1 LAFFAKIHRGTPAS
15 LALLARH
22 LRDGGLVAVPAETV
36 YGLAGD
42 ATSAAACLKIFAAKG
57 RPLSDPLIVHIAALR
72 DLERVAYPNEA
83 ALKLARAFWPGP
95 LTIILP
101 KKDAIPGAATAN
113 LPSVAVR
120 MPSNRLFRRLIRLA
134 GVPLA
139 APSANPFGYV
149 SPTTAAHVMDHLGSK
164 ISHILDGG
172 ASVIG
177 VESTIVDL
185 RNPMRPVLMRPGAVT
200 RAQLRKVLGM
210 PVPSKAKGRPASRAQ
225 VAPGQMK
232 RHYSPRTPVILHAKI
247 TRAMIAKAGPEDAWL
262 LLSKPGGPRL
272 PNVSWL
278 DAKGDI
284 KRSSRR
290 LFAALRE
297 LDETGFRRIHVERPK
312 GPGLAEAIADRL
324 IRASSR

>member
-15 LALLARH
+15 LAILARH
-22 LRDGGLVAVPAETV
+22 LRGGGLVGVPTETV

-42 ATSAAACLKIFAAKG
+42 ATSEAACLSIFATKG
-57 RPLSDPLIVHIAALR
+57 RPLTDPLIVHIASTR
-72 DLERVAYPNEA
+72 DLPRVAHANPA
-83 ALKLARAFWPGP
+83 A

-101 KKDAIPGAATAN
+101 KTDAIPGAATAN

-120 MPSNRLFRRLIRLA
+120 VPSNRLFRRLIRLA

-172 ASVIG
+172 PSVIG

-185 RNPMRPVLMRPGAVT
+185 RDPGRPVLLRPGAVT
-200 RAQLRKVLGM
+200 RSQLQKVLG
-210 PVPSKAKGRPASRAQ
+210 VEILSKRKPSAAGKAQ
-225 VAPGQMK
+225 VAPGQLK
-232 RHYSPRTPVILHAKI
+232 RHYSPRTPVVLHSRI
-247 TRAMIAKAGPEDAWL
+247 TRSMVLKAGPEDAWL
-262 LLSKPGGPRL
+262 YITKPRGAPL

-278 DAKGDI
+278 DAKGDM
-284 KRSSRR
+284 KRASRR

-297 LDETGFRRIHVERPK
+297 LDENGYRRIHVERPK
-312 GPGLAEAIADRL
+312 GAGLAEAIADRL
-324 IRASSR
+324 ARASSR

>member
-1 LAFFAKIHRGTPAS
+1 MAFFAKIHRGTPAN
-15 LALLARH
+15 LAMLAGQ
-22 LRDGGLVAVPAETV
+22 LRKGELVAVPTETV

-42 ATSAAACLKIFAAKG
+42 ATSEAACLKIFAAKE
-57 RPLSDPLIVHIAALR
+57 RPLSDPLIVHIASAR
-72 DLERVAYPNEA
+72 DLPRVAHANPA
-83 ALKLARAFWPGP
+83 ALTLAKAFWPGP

-101 KKDAIPGAATAN
+101 KTDEIPGAATSN

-120 MPSNRLFRRLIRLA
+120 VPSNRLFRRLIRLA

-177 VESTIVDL
+177 VESTIIDL
-185 RNPMRPVLMRPGAVT
+185 RNPARPVLLRPGAVT
-200 RAQLRKVLGM
+200 RAQLQKVLG
-210 PVPSKAKGRPASRAQ
+210 VAVLSKSKPRAKTGAQ
-225 VAPGQMK
+225 VAPGQLK
-232 RHYSPRTPVILHAKI
+232 RHYSPRTPVLLHATM
-247 TRAMIAKAGPEDAWL
+247 TRAMIVKAGPEDAWL
-262 LLSKPGGPRL
+262 FVSKPRGQPL
-272 PNVSWL
+272 PNVYWL
-278 DAKGDI
+278 DAKGDM
-284 KRSSRR
+284 KRASRR

-312 GPGLAEAIADRL
+312 GAGLAEAIADRL
-324 IRASSR
+324 TRASSR

>member
-1 LAFFAKIHRGTPAS
+1 MAFFAKIHRGTPAS
-15 LALLARH
+15 LAILARH
-22 LRDGGLVAVPAETV
+22 LRSGGLVGVPTETV

-42 ATSAAACLKIFAAKG
+42 ATSEAACLSIFAAKG
-57 RPLSDPLIVHIAALR
+57 RPLTDPLIVHIASAR
-72 DLERVAYPNEA
+72 DLQRVARANPA

-101 KKDAIPGAATAN
+101 KTDAIPGAATAN

-120 MPSNRLFRRLIRLA
+120 VPSNRLFRRLIRLA

-172 ASVIG
+172 PSVIG

-185 RNPMRPVLMRPGAVT
+185 RDPARPVLLRPGAVT
-200 RAQLRKVLGM
+200 RAQLRKVLG
-210 PVPSKAKGRPASRAQ
+210 VEILSKKKPKPEGSAQ
-225 VAPGQMK
+225 VAPGQLK
-232 RHYSPRTPVILHAKI
+232 RHYSPRTPLIMHAKI
-247 TRAMIAKAGPEDAWL
+247 TRSMVSKAGPEDAWL
-262 LLSKPGGPRL
+262 YITKPRGAPL

-278 DAKGDI
+278 DAKGDL
-284 KRSSRR
+284 KRASRR

-297 LDETGFRRIHVERPK
+297 LDENGYRRIHVERPK
-312 GPGLAEAIADRL
+312 GTGLAEAIADRL
-324 IRASSR
+324 ARAASR